1 MPLGRMN
8 ASPMLDRT
16 RKILTPRERGDK
28 RPRIAKSPAPG
39 AAACASR
46 PAFSSLRGAKRRSNP
61 ERPLGHRKPP
71 LDCFASLA
79 MTNSPVLAL
88 RFLFAPRA
96 LPTMSRNGPPKGE
109 AERRKARSQRPRL
122 RTSGAPLEFA
132 LDRGARRFWR
142 TRSPSGALPRLSP
155 GFQAWLSPVPRF
167 MVAATC
173 ATRAASSWQTG
184 VEASRASFRTARG

>member
-1 MPLGRMN
+1 MWPQPLFGGG
-8 ASPMLDRT
+8 LDVNDWIELRIAPPGPCHCEEPT
-16 RKILTPRERGDK
+16 DPREVARSDD
-28 RPRIAKSPAPG
+28 RLRDEAIQW
-39 AAACASR
+39 ASR
-46 PAFSSLRGAKRRSNP
+46 LSRAA
-61 ERPLGHRKPP
+61 

-79 MTNSPVLAL
+79 MTNSIILAL
-88 RFLFAPRA
+88 RFLRAPRA
-96 LPTMSRNGPPKGE
+96 LPTMSRNGPPQRGRRS
-109 AERRKARSQRPRL
+109 AERRVVEAAK

-173 ATRAASSWQTG
+173 ATRAASSWQTCVWAG
-184 VEASRASFRTARG
+184 RASFRTARG